1 MMFYKCLFATL
12 LMMFSALTSL
22 HATNS
27 AEQGDYRISFITCHA
42 GEASYELYGHTALRV
57 VNAKNGVDW
66 AYNYGIFDFDS
77 PGFTWRFVLGETDY
91 MLAGAPFNRFLRL
104 YASQGRRVD
113 EQLLN
118 LTNEEARNL
127 AEALEINARPEN
139 RVYRYNFFQDNCV
152 TRALDMVE
160 ANIQGKLVMPPP
172 HSGKTFRSMV
182 NEHTAISPWDQF
194 GQNLLL
200 GQNAD
205 TLIGLR
211 GQCFSPLYTERF
223 LADAVIIDTLGNSR
237 PLVKQTN
244 TLVQGTP
251 IDSVSSSV
259 PTIVLFILF
268 FGSWLITRK
277 GKIRLFHVLDNS
289 LLVISGLGGLLLFIL
304 CGFSSHP
311 AVGQNWSLLI
321 FNPLSLV
328 FIPLQWWWKRKGMKN
343 YAAYIQL
350 ACILVYVLVTQV
362 LQIQE
367 ALPAMW
373 MIVATLAIV
382 NLRKLTSPKK

>member
-1 MMFYKCLFATL
+1 
-12 LMMFSALTSL
+12 
-22 HATNS
+22 
-27 AEQGDYRISFITCHA
+27 
-42 GEASYELYGHTALRV
+42 
-57 VNAKNGVDW
+57 
-66 AYNYGIFDFDS
+66 
-77 PGFTWRFVLGETDY
+77 
-91 MLAGAPFNRFLRL
+91 
-104 YASQGRRVD
+104 
-113 EQLLN
+113 
-118 LTNEEARNL
+118 
-127 AEALEINARPEN
+127 
-139 RVYRYNFFQDNCV
+139 
-152 TRALDMVE
+152 
-160 ANIQGKLVMPPP
+160 
-172 HSGKTFRSMV
+172 
-182 NEHTAISPWDQF
+182 
-194 GQNLLL
+194 
-200 GQNAD
+200 
-205 TLIGLR
+205 
-211 GQCFSPLYTERF
+211 
-223 LADAVIIDTLGNSR
+223 LADAIIIDTLGNSR

-251 IDSVSSSV
+251 IESVSSSV

-277 GKIRLFHVLDNS
+277 GQTRLFHVLDNS

-362 LQIQE
+362 FQIQE